1 MSKRKTVK
9 GNVLIGSD
17 ELINR
22 EFVKKSLRSALH
34 SLLGDASLSAL
45 EFHLF
50 NFLGNDPYDVFCD
63 EPPKFYEALKTI
75 FGLGADKVLEI
86 MALTMIQKGALTVIN
101 AEEFLK
107 LVKRGDEESRLKL
120 LKLFRHGGA
129 SPI

>member
-1 MSKRKTVK
+1 
-9 GNVLIGSD
+9 LIWPD

-22 EFVKKSLRSALH
+22 EFIKKSVKNALH
-34 SLLGDASLSAL
+34 SLLGDTSLSAL

-50 NFLGNDPYDVFCD
+50 NFLENDPYDVFCD
-63 EPPKFYEALKTI
+63 DPPKFYEALKTI

-86 MALTMIQKGALTVIN
+86 MALTMIQKGAIRVIN
-101 AEEFLK
+101 TGEFLE

-120 LKLFRHGGA
+120 LKSFRQGGA